1 MGNIRS
7 LSRLSAKFV
16 KHVKD
21 PGKYADGGG
30 LWLQVHG
37 PTSKS
42 WIFRYRL
49 DGRERELGLGPAA
62 DITLVEAREAAA
74 EARRMKLSGVDPI
87 DARRGL
93 KAGRQVEEPLKQVTF
108 DEAATAYIRS
118 NQAGWKNAKHG
129 AQWQSTLTAYATPVF
144 GKRPVAEIDRPLVLK
159 ALEPIWATK
168 SETASRVRG
177 RIESILDWATV
188 MGYRS
193 GDNPAR
199 WKGNL
204 DKVLPARSRVRS
216 VQHHRALAYAEMPE
230 FVANLQGQ
238 TGVAAQALAFTIL
251 TAGRT
256 SEILSARW
264 EEVDLEAKLWTIPAS
279 RMKAG
284 KKHRVP
290 LTSAALDILDCRGS
304 GKRAGLIFPH
314 PTTASALSINAMRS
328 VLLRM
333 KVDVTVHGFRSAF
346 RDWAAEKTSHAN
358 EVVEMALAHAIGSQ
372 VEAAYRRG
380 DLLQKRTALMDD
392 WSKYLR
398 DAAQQ

>member
-1 MGNIRS
+1 
-7 LSRLSAKFV
+7 
-16 KHVKD
+16 
-21 PGKYADGGG
+21 
-30 LWLQVHG
+30 
-37 PTSKS
+37 
-42 WIFRYRL
+42 
-49 DGRERELGLGPAA
+49 
-62 DITLVEAREAAA
+62 
-74 EARRMKLSGVDPI
+74 
-87 DARRGL
+87 
-93 KAGRQVEEPLKQVTF
+93 
-108 DEAATAYIRS
+108 
-118 NQAGWKNAKHG
+118 
-129 AQWQSTLTAYATPVF
+129 
-144 GKRPVAEIDRPLVLK
+144 
-159 ALEPIWATK
+159 
-168 SETASRVRG
+168 
-177 RIESILDWATV
+177 
-188 MGYRS
+188 YRS

-216 VQHHRALAYAEMPE
+216 VQHHRALAYAETPD
-230 FVANLQGQ
+230 FVAKLQAQ

-264 EEVDLEAKLWTIPAS
+264 EEIDPEAKLWTIPAS

-284 KKHRVP
+284 KEHRVP
-290 LTSAALDILDCRGS
+290 LTSSALDILESRGY

-380 DLLQKRTALMDD
+380 DLLEKRRTLMKD
-392 WSKYLR
+392 WANFLTH
-398 DAAQQ
+398 ATEA